1 MDIKNLKSVW
11 LKPALLNFYC
21 VYVLKYG
28 SDSVCL
34 ERTLRF
40 RISNVLPG
48 WIALMVS
55 ESHLEWQSF
64 TYLSNPGRS
73 LKIQLWSLWLST
85 GTLVWDIHVLVKI
98 AFEFY
103 NRNIIKINP

>member
-48 WIALMVS
+48 
-55 ESHLEWQSF
+55 
-64 TYLSNPGRS
+64 
-73 LKIQLWSLWLST
+73 
-85 GTLVWDIHVLVKI
+85 
-98 AFEFY
+98 
-103 NRNIIKINP
+103 